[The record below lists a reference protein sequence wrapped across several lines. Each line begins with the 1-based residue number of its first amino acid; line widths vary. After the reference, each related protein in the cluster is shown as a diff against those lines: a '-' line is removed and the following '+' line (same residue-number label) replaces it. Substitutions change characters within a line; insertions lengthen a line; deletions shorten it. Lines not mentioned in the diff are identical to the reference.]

1 MELRQVIL
9 KSLLGMCLLAMVSCG
24 SNKQQLA
31 YFMNID
37 SLKYTVNADPKAYGI
52 KIIPDDELI
61 KNVSS
66 LIPEATSAYN
76 APLANV
82 GGRTVSTSEVTAAT
96 SKASL
101 AATGTAVM
109 QTYIV
114 DKKGDIIMPVLGRI
128 HVEGLT
134 AEEIASKIRSEVS
147 KTVEDP
153 FVRVQLL
160 NYRINVLGEVQ
171 KPGAISVTRERYSIL
186 DALADAQDLTEFG
199 RRDQVLLVREENGK
213 RVAHPLNLN
222 DARILESPYFY
233 LQQNDV
239 VYVEPNQVKES
250 NSRYNQHNAYKLTV
264 VSTIV
269 SAASVIASLVIALTV
284 K

>member
-61 KNVSS
+61 INVSS